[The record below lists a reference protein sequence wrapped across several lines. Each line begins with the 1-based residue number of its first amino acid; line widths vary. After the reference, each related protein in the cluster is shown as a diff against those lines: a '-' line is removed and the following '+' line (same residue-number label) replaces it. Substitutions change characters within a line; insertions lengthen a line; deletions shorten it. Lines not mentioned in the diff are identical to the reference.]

1 MKNSKYLLGT
11 AALVLFH
18 ANAYAQINLKGP
30 AQQLSNEIR
39 GIFPYVALAIF
50 IVVVLTQLGR
60 FVNENGDWKK
70 AVTVIVIFAAV
81 LGVVQGLI
89 TYVANMKV

>member
-1 MKNSKYLLGT
+1 MKNQKYLLGT
-11 AALVLFH
+11 AALVLFN

-89 TYVANMKV
+89 TYVANMRV